1 MRFLGLL
8 VPIVCGLLCVAADP
22 QQIYD
27 GRNGPHVY
35 GTPGHQVYIRGQND
49 GVYKVPGVGGQ
60 FQHSSS
66 PAEHVYTD
74 EQGNTYVH
82 RKKAGGP
89 GTHSIR
95 GPGPVVAQP
104 IYPAVQDSRYGP
116 AASGHRI
123 SRSPQFH
130 VERPGRTVDVGNGG
144 FVVQRSRRS
153 PQFHVER
160 PGRTV
165 DVGNGGFVV
174 QRSRRSPQFH
184 VERPGRTVDVG
195 PGGFVIQRSS
205 RSVNDGRVQGE
216 NFVARDD
223 QAGVWDESVS
233 VWRRP
238 DGRTVTVGADG
249 STIIS
254 GHGKTQHY

>member
-1 MRFLGLL
+1 MRFFGLL

-22 QQIYD
+22 QQIND
-27 GRNGPHVY
+27 GRNGPHVH

-82 RKKAGGP
+82 RKKAGRP
-89 GTHSIR
+89 GTHTIR
-95 GPGPVVAQP
+95 GPGPVAAQP
-104 IYPAVQDSRYGP
+104 IYPAAQDSPYGP
-116 AASGHRI
+116 AVSGHRI

-130 VERPGRTVDVGNGG
+130 VERPGRTVDVGQGG
-144 FVVQRSRRS
+144 FDIQRSRRS
-153 PQFHVER
+153 PQFQGER

-165 DVGNGGFVV
+165 DVGN
-174 QRSRRSPQFH
+174 
-184 VERPGRTVDVG
+184 
-195 PGGFVIQRSS
+195 GGFVIQRSS

-223 QAGVWDESVS
+223 QAGVWDENVS

-254 GHGKTQHY
+254 GHGKTLYY